1 MEKGRRLS
9 PWIWV
14 PSLYFAEGVPNAVVA
29 EASSIMYADLDL
41 DVAKIT
47 LITGMMYLAWV
58 VKPLW
63 SPIVDLLKTKRWWV
77 ILTELVLAATFL
89 GLSASL
95 HSPSW
100 LLGTQIC
107 FWILALV
114 SATQDIAA
122 DGFFMLALEES
133 DQAAFTGVRS
143 TAYKLSALFTKGGL
157 VWLAGYLALAAGKFS
172 GWGQM
177 FIVPAALYFFL
188 AIYHFIFMPRPD
200 SDSIRELPSW
210 GEFLGGYANSFGSFF
225 RKEGVVN
232 VIIFVLLFRLAEVQV
247 LAVLPSF
254 LKKPLAE
261 GGLALTTQQVGLAY
275 GGWGI
280 LGIMSGGILAGMLVA
295 RQGVKKW
302 YWPMIFIMHVP
313 NAAFLYLSFTQ
324 NHDLAAVSVCL
335 FLEQFG
341 YGFGFTV
348 LTLYLMYFCRGPLR
362 TSHYAIATGFMA
374 AAFLIKIVAGKV
386 QTKLGFTGFFEYVAV
401 CTLPS
406 FWVAYMAWKDQ
417 GFLAYFEPKKTQES
431 DDVGISP
438 G

>member
-1 MEKGRRLS
+1 MEKGHRLS

-14 PSLYFAEGVPNAVVA
+14 PTLYFAEGVPNAVVA
-29 EASSIMYADLDL
+29 EASSIMYADLDVE
-41 DVAKIT
+41 VAKIT
-47 LITGMMYLAWV
+47 LITGSMYLAWV

-77 ILTELVLAATFL
+77 ILTELILAAGFL
-89 GLSASL
+89 GLSVSL
-95 HSPSW
+95 QSPSW
-100 LLGTQIC
+100 LLGTQVC
-107 FWILALV
+107 LWILALT

-157 VWLAGYLALAAGKFS
+157 VWLAGFLALSVGKFS
-172 GWGQM
+172 GWGRM
-177 FIVPAALYFFL
+177 FLVPAAVYLAL
-188 AIYHFIFMPRPD
+188 AIYHFFVMPRPD
-200 SDSIRELPSW
+200 ADSVRPLPSL
-210 GEFLGGYANSFGSFF
+210 GEFVGGYANSFGSFF
-225 RKEGVVN
+225 RKEGVGR
-232 VIIFVLLFRLAEVQV
+232 VIVFVLLFRLAEVQV

-254 LKKPLAE
+254 LKKPIAE

-275 GGWGI
+275 GGYGI
-280 LGIMSGGILAGMLVA
+280 AGIMLGGILAGMLVA
-295 RQGVKKW
+295 KQGVKKW

-324 NHDLAAVSVCL
+324 NHDMVAVSICL

-374 AAFLIKIVAGKV
+374 AAFLIKMVAGAV
-386 QTKLGFTGFFEYVAV
+386 QEKLGFTGFFEYVAV

-406 FWVAYMAWKDQ
+406 FVVAWMAWKDL
-417 GFLAYFEPKKTQES
+417 GFLEYFEPKKADP

-438 G
+438 E